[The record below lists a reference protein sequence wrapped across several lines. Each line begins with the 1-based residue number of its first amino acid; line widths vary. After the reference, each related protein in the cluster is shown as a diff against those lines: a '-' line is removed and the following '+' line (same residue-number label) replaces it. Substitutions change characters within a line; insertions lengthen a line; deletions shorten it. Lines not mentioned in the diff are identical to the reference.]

1 MDRSGRTTDTAWVSL
16 LAEQLICEIA
26 DQMGAIRL
34 SCEQSAS
41 RDETSNRK
49 MSVISA
55 EIGGDYNI
63 SIYFLAEH
71 SLFLRLARNMLGEE
85 PGEEDVRIYV
95 GEFFNIVCGRFISE
109 LGIQF
114 FDPVIVNESN
124 TYLSRI
130 REFFTVKYGV
140 AASSEQQSCTGRD
153 FYLIL
158 LIVNIDLYLIHSVLL
173 ELHCIFTKIH

>member
-34 SCEQSAS
+34 SCEQSVS
-41 RDETSNRK
+41 RSDAGNRK

-109 LGIQF
+109 LINKADISVQLMLVDGELQSAEEILKEELIKSLYF
-114 FDPVIVNESN
+114 VSDMKEYAVFSW
-124 TYLSRI
+124 TYLPIEEMLRRGMS
-130 REFFTVKYGV
+130 
-140 AASSEQQSCTGRD
+140 
-153 FYLIL
+153 
-158 LIVNIDLYLIHSVLL
+158 
-173 ELHCIFTKIH
+173 

>member
-109 LGIQF
+109 LINKADISVQLMLVDGELQSAEEILKEELIKSLYF
-114 FDPVIVNESN
+114 VSDMKEYAVFSW
-124 TYLSRI
+124 TYLPIEEMLRRGMS
-130 REFFTVKYGV
+130 
-140 AASSEQQSCTGRD
+140 
-153 FYLIL
+153 
-158 LIVNIDLYLIHSVLL
+158 
-173 ELHCIFTKIH
+173 